1 VLINRALLFLA
12 RGSKRYILRVSFVV
26 ALTAFLNLIQFYTL
40 SKIVSGLVQELSL
53 DLPLLLLF
61 LAMAFL
67 QILLKPLVL
76 SWTANCEAHVKRN
89 LRERML
95 EKIKTLGL
103 TYTDDARSGALY
115 TLLLDRVEALG
126 PYYSTYIPALFTVLS
141 VSVGTIIYI
150 YFINAT
156 TAYIM
161 LAGLLGVIIL
171 PLFTYK
177 YLWSTGKEVWAE
189 YDAFGSDF
197 LDLIQ
202 GMQTLKNL
210 PACKVEKEKIQAKAK
225 LIHKKTMD
233 NMKVTTIE
241 NFLFELFSGTGSV
254 LSIAYAAYCG
264 LKGEIGFSELV
275 LILFIVRSC
284 FGPVQV
290 LMNAWHLGFNGLSA
304 SGKITDFLKTEERQM
319 RSYFDPPA
327 EKSTGLQVEGV
338 SFSYSTGA
346 RVLKDVSV
354 ELEDGKITAFVGE
367 SGSGK
372 STLSSLIAGL
382 YPYREGK
389 IYWGSDVLSKE
400 SCENWQSKLAA
411 VWQEPYLFNLS
422 FKDNLLIAKEDAS
435 EEELH
440 EVIEKSELK
449 DVVDKLPQGIN
460 TLVGEH
466 GARFSGGERQRL
478 AIARCFLRDAELI
491 LFDEATSSL
500 DEKNQKSIQAAMERL
515 AENKTLCII
524 AHRISTI
531 VNAHKIY
538 LLEDGCIMA
547 SGNHQELIKN
557 SPEYVELL
565 ARQASLVSFD
575 EVGGEI

>member
-1 VLINRALLFLA
+1 MLINRALLFLA
-12 RGSKRYILRVSFVV
+12 RGNKRYILRVFFVV
-26 ALTAFLNLIQFYTL
+26 ALAALLNLIQFYTL
-40 SKIVSGLVQELSL
+40 SKIVSSLVKEFSL
-53 DLPLLLLF
+53 DLALLLLF
-61 LAMAFL
+61 LAMALL
-67 QILLKPLVL
+67 QILLKPFVL
-76 SWTANCEAHVKRN
+76 CWTANCEAQVKRS
-89 LRERML
+89 LRKRML

-103 TYTDDARSGALY
+103 SYTDDARSGALY

-126 PYYSTYIPALFTVLS
+126 PYYSTYIPNLLTVMS
-141 VSVGTIIYI
+141 VSVGTILYI
-150 YFINAT
+150 YSINAI

-210 PACKVEKEKIQAKAK
+210 PACKVEKAKIQAKAK

-254 LSIAYAAYCG
+254 LSITYAAYCG
-264 LKGEIGFSELV
+264 LKGVIGFSELV
-275 LILFIVRSC
+275 LILFLVRSC

-304 SGKITDFLKTEERQM
+304 SGKITDFLKTDERQM
-319 RSYFDPPA
+319 RSSFAPPI

-338 SFSYSTGA
+338 SFSYATGA
-346 RVLKDVSV
+346 QVLKDVSV
-354 ELEDGKITAFVGE
+354 ELENGKITAFVGE

-372 STLSSLIAGL
+372 STLSSIIAGL
-382 YPYREGK
+382 YPYQEGK
-389 IYWGSDVLSKE
+389 IYWGNDVLSKE
-400 SCENWQSKLAA
+400 SCEKWQSKLAA

-422 FKDNLLIAKEDAS
+422 LKENLLIAKEDAS
-435 EEELH
+435 EKELE
-440 EVIEKSELK
+440 EVIEKSELR
-449 DVVDKLPQGIN
+449 DVVDKLPQGIH

-466 GARFSGGERQRL
+466 GARLSGGERQRL
-478 AIARCFLRDAELI
+478 AIARCFLRDADLI

-500 DEKNQKSIQAAMERL
+500 DEKNQKSIQDALERL
-515 AENKTLCII
+515 TKNKTVCII

-531 VNAHKIY
+531 VNANKIY
-538 LLEDGCIMA
+538 LLEDGFVSA
-547 SGNHQELIKN
+547 SGKHEELMKS
-557 SPEYVELL
+557 SPEYVRLL
-565 ARQASLVSFD
+565 ANQASLVSFD
-575 EVGGEI
+575 EDGGER

>member
-1 VLINRALLFLA
+1 MLINRALLFLA
-12 RGSKRYILRVSFVV
+12 KGSKRYILRVSLVV
-26 ALTAFLNLIQFYTL
+26 ALTAFFNLVQFYTL
-40 SKIVSGLVQELSL
+40 SKIVSSLLKDFRL

-61 LAMAFL
+61 LVMAAH
-67 QILLKPLVL
+67 QIFFKPLVL
-76 SWTANCEAHVKRN
+76 RWTADCEAHVKRN

-95 EKIKTLGL
+95 KKIKTLGL

-126 PYYSTYIPALFTVLS
+126 PYYSTYIPALFTVIS

-150 YFINAT
+150 YFINKV

-161 LAGLLGVIIL
+161 LAGLLGVVIL

-177 YLWSTGKEVWAE
+177 HLWLTGKEVWME

-241 NFLFELFSGTGSV
+241 NFLFELFAGTGSL

-264 LKGEIGFSELV
+264 LKGEIRFSELV

-319 RSYFDPPA
+319 RSSFEPPT
-327 EKSTGLQVEGV
+327 EKSAGLKVEGL
-338 SFSYSTGA
+338 SFAYATGA
-346 RVLKDVSV
+346 KVLKDVSV
-354 ELEDGKITAFVGE
+354 ELEDEKITAFVGE

-372 STLSSLIAGL
+372 STLSSIIAGL
-382 YPYREGK
+382 YPYQEGK
-389 IYWGSDVLSKE
+389 IYWGDDVLSKE
-400 SCENWQSKLAA
+400 TCEIWQEKLAA

-422 FKDNLLIAKEDAS
+422 LKDNLLIAKENAS
-435 EEELH
+435 EEELE
-440 EVIEKSELK
+440 EVIEKSELG
-449 DVVDKLPQGIN
+449 DVVEKLPQGID

-466 GARFSGGERQRL
+466 GARLSGGERQRL
-478 AIARCFLRDAELI
+478 AIARSFLKNADLI

-500 DEKNQKSIQAAMERL
+500 DEKNQKSIQDALERL
-515 AENKTLCII
+515 AKGKTLCII

-531 VNAHKIY
+531 VNADRIY
-538 LLEDGCIMA
+538 LLENGFVRAC
-547 SGNHQELIKN
+547 GKHEELIQN
-557 SPEYVELL
+557 SPEYVSLL
-565 ARQASLVSFD
+565 ANQADLVSD
-575 EVGGEI
+575 GGEI

>member
-1 VLINRALLFLA
+1 MLINRALLFLA
-12 RGSKRYILRVSFVV
+12 RGNKRYIIRVSFVV

-40 SKIVSGLVQELSL
+40 SVIVSGLVKDFRL

-61 LAMAFL
+61 LAIALL

-76 SWTANCEAHVKRN
+76 SWTADCEAQVKSN

-95 EKIKTLGL
+95 ERIKTLGL

-126 PYYSTYIPALFTVLS
+126 PYYSTYIPALLTVMS
-141 VSVGTIIYI
+141 VSVGTILYI
-150 YFINAT
+150 YFINKV

-161 LAGLLGVIIL
+161 LAGLLGVVIL

-177 YLWSTGKEVWAE
+177 YLWLTGKEVWQE

-197 LDLIQ
+197 LDLVQ

-210 PACKVEKEKIQAKAK
+210 PACKIEKEKIQAKAK

-241 NFLFELFSGTGSV
+241 NFLFELFSGTGAL

-264 LKGEIGFSELV
+264 LKGEMGFSELI

-319 RSYFDPPA
+319 RSSFDPPA
-327 EKSTGLQVEGV
+327 EKSSGLQVEGL
-338 SFSYSTGA
+338 SFSYGTEA
-346 RVLKDVSV
+346 KVLKGVSV

-382 YPYREGK
+382 YPYQEGK
-389 IYWGSDVLSKE
+389 IYWGNDVLSKE
-400 SCENWQSKLAA
+400 TCEKWQSKLAA

-422 FKDNLLIAKEDAS
+422 LKDNLMIAKEDTS
-435 EEELH
+435 EEELE
-440 EVIEKSELK
+440 EVIEKSELR
-449 DVVDKLPQGIN
+449 DVVDKLPQGID

-466 GARFSGGERQRL
+466 GTRLSGGERQRL
-478 AIARCFLRDAELI
+478 AIARCFLRDADLI

-500 DEKNQKSIQAAMERL
+500 DEKNQKSIQDALERL
-515 AENKTLCII
+515 AKNKTLCII

-531 VNAHKIY
+531 VNADRIY
-538 LLEDGCIMA
+538 LLEDGFVRA
-547 SGNHQELIKN
+547 SGDHEELMES
-557 SPEYVELL
+557 SPEYVGLL
-565 ARQASLVSFD
+565 AHQARLVSFD
-575 EVGGEI
+575 EDGGER